1 MTLVKD
7 KKASSTEYQIFSKCF
22 IEDISD
28 VEIDYDSLFE
38 KKSKESTYFNT
49 KFQSGYNLIINRL
62 DEIELLINTK
72 VVHKTDLQKSK
83 EEIILEQKKQIDESK
98 QLIKRLLIVLNRKST
113 PNIFSIISLIGLLIS
128 SIFLLYS
135 IFSNEI
141 IFTQFHFIISTIG
154 FLLMFIMARLS
165 YKLLQN
171 GNS

>member
-1 MTLVKD
+1 M
-7 KKASSTEYQIFSKCF
+7 
-22 IEDISD
+22 
-28 VEIDYDSLFE
+28 
-38 KKSKESTYFNT
+38 
-49 KFQSGYNLIINRL
+49 
-62 DEIELLINTK
+62 
-72 VVHKTDLQKSK
+72 QKSK